1 MGDMTP
7 TSPATLLSRR
17 FPAKRAFITGAAS
30 GLGLSMARLLATDGW
45 HLGVLDLDQSA
56 LTEAEQALRAAG
68 AASVMAS
75 YGDVAAEPF
84 VAAAIAGFAAAHQGL
99 DLVVN
104 NAGVAVA
111 GAVEATPPVDWQWI
125 VGINLLGV
133 VWGCRAAL
141 PVMKR
146 QGSGLIFNVASSAGF
161 AAAPQMAAYN
171 VTKAGVISL
180 SETMAS
186 ELAGSGLQVSC
197 AMPGFFRTHLLDHMR
212 APPDENKLAHRI
224 MDNSG
229 HDPDEAALALLGAAA
244 EGQLYIVWP
253 PEYRWAWRLKRWF
266 PQWFLKR
273 VQSFRNAQVK
283 KAGRPRG

>member
-1 MGDMTP
+1 MAGWQTP
-7 TSPATLLSRR
+7 HPLPYCPGAFRQSALSSPV
-17 FPAKRAFITGAAS
+17 PQAAWAVD
-30 GLGLSMARLLATDGW
+30 GPLLARDGW
-45 HLGVLDLDQSA
+45 TLGVLDVDRDA
-56 LTEAEQALRAAG
+56 LERAVAQLHTSGAAG
-68 AASVMAS
+68 VTACPATSPRTNWSRPPSLALP
-75 YGDVAAEPF
+75 GQP
-84 VAAAIAGFAAAHQGL
+84 GL
-99 DLVVN
+99 DVIVN

-111 GAVEATPPVDWQWI
+111 GAVEATPVDDWNWI

-161 AAAPQMAAYN
+161 AAAPQMSAYN
-171 VTKAGVISL
+171 ATKAGVISL
-180 SETMAS
+180 SETLAS
-186 ELAGSGLQVSC
+186 AIAGTGLQVSC

-212 APPDENKLAHRI
+212 APPEENRLAHRI

-244 EGQLYIVWP
+244 AGELYIVWP

-266 PQWFLKR
+266 PRWFLKR
-273 VQSFRNAQVK
+273 VQSFRDAQAR
-283 KAGRPRG
+283 KAGRPPG